1 MAVKAER
8 QKAAVASILADGGSV
23 IYDYQYRNGTIDPH
37 SEPPGPAWLRR
48 LLGDDYFT
56 NVVWVRV
63 SSDKGLGNISAL
75 NELQNLQVVPVSG
88 GRPKVTDA
96 GLKNIAGL
104 YRLTSVFLTDCP
116 ISDAGLAELEGLSRL
131 QFLNLGYTQVTDEG
145 LKHLANLSQLRSL
158 NLEHSIR
165 WRRSCTSICA
175 RRLESLDLSRSMVTD
190 NGLQCIEKL
199 KSLSLWIFRLRF
211 STTMRWLLS
220 FRSRCRPASS
230 ER

>member
-1 MAVKAER
+1 M
-8 QKAAVASILADGGSV
+8 

-158 NLEHSIR
+158 DLRGTQFAGVGLAHLSALAASNR
-165 WRRSCTSICA
+165 SICHGPWSPTMGCSA
-175 RRLESLDLSRSMVTD
+175 LRS
-190 NGLQCIEKL
+190 
-199 KSLSLWIFRLRF
+199 
-211 STTMRWLLS
+211 
-220 FRSRCRPASS
+220 
-230 ER
+230 